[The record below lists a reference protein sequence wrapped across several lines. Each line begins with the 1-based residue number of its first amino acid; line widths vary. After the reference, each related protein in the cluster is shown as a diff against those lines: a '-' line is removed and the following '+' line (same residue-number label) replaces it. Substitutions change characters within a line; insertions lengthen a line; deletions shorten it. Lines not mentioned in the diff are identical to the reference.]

1 LQTDAVSIGIV
12 HIQLQGQLLSATKV
26 DERKLPCTYTYI
38 SPCRYQQANNAAGNP
53 NSSTGTSSSQPTKGG
68 KRTTTCGP
76 TEPHTTRNNSL
87 GTFNM
92 NEMIASLDAL
102 NRRVDLLV
110 TKSAIDL
117 TSVESRFDDLDAW
130 KVQFKC
136 ILMQTMKEKIIN
148 ANLKNSLMASKVA
161 QVEAQMECMIQV
173 VADKESLQTTMLNH
187 VQQCQHLLSDQITSI
202 DEQVDAFDSG

>member
-1 LQTDAVSIGIV
+1 
-12 HIQLQGQLLSATKV
+12 
-26 DERKLPCTYTYI
+26 
-38 SPCRYQQANNAAGNP
+38 
-53 NSSTGTSSSQPTKGG
+53 
-68 KRTTTCGP
+68 
-76 TEPHTTRNNSL
+76 
-87 GTFNM
+87 M